1 VLDSIVFG
9 DLHSMYAD
17 DYDAF
22 DRDLDYDAFKLEG
35 FA

>member
-9 DLHSMYAD
+9 DLHLMNAD
-17 DYDAF
+17 DYDEF
-22 DRDLDYDAFKLEG
+22 DRDLGYDAFTLEG